1 MTRQRLT
8 PDLIGWSLFVFPSTP
23 STFSALSGVLH
34 RCECLP
40 KLVASSTL
48 GPSYQRRPYYCGRC
62 SSEKALQSQMIQPCI
77 LNLLVL
83 CSWALASRDE
93 GAGWR
98 GVPLA
103 AKRRPANAHFLG
115 RGMSWLYLQQTSAYG
130 PLCAF
135 GTLLWL
141 EKSLQSLSISCLLP
155 EESLFYYNV
164 NIGIS
169 AQASGTD
176 KLVSHWIQAPSFLE
190 RASTYNGNLSLLK

>member
-1 MTRQRLT
+1 M
-8 PDLIGWSLFVFPSTP
+8 
-23 STFSALSGVLH
+23 
-34 RCECLP
+34 
-40 KLVASSTL
+40 
-48 GPSYQRRPYYCGRC
+48 RPYYCGRC
-62 SSEKALQSQMIQPCI
+62 GSEKALQLQMIQSCI

-98 GVPLA
+98 GVPPA
-103 AKRRPANAHFLG
+103 AKRRPAYAHFLG

-155 EESLFYYNV
+155 EESLFYTMSTL
-164 NIGIS
+164 GIS

-176 KLVSHWIQAPSFLE
+176 KLVPNWIQAATFLE
-190 RASTYNGNLSLLK
+190 RATTYKGGLSLLK